1 MDRKV
6 ALRLKMHNIKNENIY
21 PALILYEVMKG
32 SKLVQGYVKLD
43 ENIYAWHLWV
53 EYNNKILDVNREL
66 YLLWAPGTVEK
77 AWEYSKDYTGKLL
90 DGYEDSENVYELY
103 KSGKDIFWRNTPSK
117 IKTVRQK
124 IINSIKV

>member
-6 ALRLKMHNIKNENIY
+6 ALRLKMHNIRNENIY
-21 PALILYEVMKG
+21 PVLILYEVMKG

-53 EYNNKILDVNREL
+53 EYNKKILDVNREL
-66 YLLWAPGTVEK
+66 YSLWDPDTVVK
-77 AWEYSKDYTGKLL
+77 DWEYSEDYNGKLL